1 MTPVVVTAAAMANAC
16 GIGMRAIGAAL
27 REGRSGLRRNDFEPA
42 AGLDTFIG
50 RVDAVEAIDWPERFA
65 DYDCRNNRLAWLALD
80 QDGFRAKVAA
90 ARARHGA
97 ERIGVFVGTSTSGI
111 LTTEM
116 YSRATR
122 DQPVPA
128 RLSASSY
135 AACHSMYAPARFVQA
150 ACDLHGIAATLSTA
164 CSSSAKAF
172 GSAAR
177 ALHAGQCDAAIVAG
191 VDSLALST
199 LHGFDSLELLSR
211 TPCRPFDSD
220 RDGISIGEGAGLA
233 LLEREGSGAVELTGI
248 GESADAWHMSS
259 PHPQGAGAV
268 RAMRGALRSAGLRP
282 EDIDYI
288 NLHGTA
294 TRANDAAEDHAVH
307 AVFGSTTSAGSTK
320 GWTGHALGAA
330 GITEALVCVYAL
342 REQWRPGTLN
352 CVTPDPALRSRID
365 RESQAAPLRNA
376 LSNSFGF
383 GGNNCSL
390 VFGLRR

>member
-1 MTPVVVTAAAMANAC
+1 MKPVVVTAATMTNAC
-16 GIGMRAIGAAL
+16 GIGMQAIGAAL
-27 REGRSGLRRNDFEPA
+27 RDGRSGLRRNDFEPA
-42 AGLDTFIG
+42 GALDTFIG
-50 RVDAVEAIDWPERFA
+50 RVDALESIEWPERYA

-80 QDGFRAKVAA
+80 QDGFRAAVAT

-97 ERIGVFVGTSTSGI
+97 GRIGVFVGTSTSGI

-116 YSRATR
+116 HSRATR
-122 DQPVPA
+122 NQAATA
-128 RLSASSY
+128 RLSATSY
-135 AACHSMYAPARFVQA
+135 AACHSMYAPARFLQV
-150 ACDLHGIAATLSTA
+150 ACELQGIAATLSTA
-164 CSSSAKAF
+164 CSSSAKVF

-177 ALHAGQCDAAIVAG
+177 ALHANLCDAAIVAG
-191 VDSLALST
+191 IDSLALST
-199 LHGFDSLELLSR
+199 LHGFNALELLSR
-211 TPCRPFDSD
+211 MPCRPFDSE

-233 LLEREGSGAVELTGI
+233 LLERDGEGDVALTGI

-259 PHPQGAGAV
+259 PHPEGAGAA
-268 RAMRGALRSAGLRP
+268 RAMRGALRSAGVEP
-282 EDIDYI
+282 DAIDYI

-307 AVFGSTTSAGSTK
+307 AVFGGAASAGSTK

-330 GITEALVCVYAL
+330 GITEALICVYAL

-365 RESQAAPLRNA
+365 RESSAATLRHV

-390 VFGLRR
+390 VFGMQR